1 MEKMLNKLERKYG
14 KYAIE
19 RLSLYLILAYVIGYT
34 LQFSGSLD
42 FLRLN
47 PYEIANGQIWRI
59 VTWVIVPPER
69 FSIFTIIMLFL
80 YYSLG
85 TTLERTW
92 GTFRYNVYIFS
103 GMIFTLIGAA
113 LLYVV
118 LVCVLGLDGAFI
130 GRNVAL
136 CVSTY
141 YINMSIFLAFAATY
155 PDMQLLLYFIIPIKI
170 KWLGILYGVLLFFD
184 MIQGNIFVRVIIAM
198 SLLNFVIFYL
208 STRNLHGGY
217 RKAKWTKGFSF
228 GNASTTTNTQRNE
241 YNNQRRANPSITK
254 HRCAIC
260 GQTEKDNS
268 ELEFRFCSKC
278 NGNYEY
284 CNVHLFTHIHKQ

>member
-1 MEKMLNKLERKYG
+1 MEKILNKLERKFG

-19 RLSLYLILAYVIGYT
+19 GLSLYLILSYVIGYI
-34 LQFSGSLD
+34 LEFSGSLE

-47 PYEIANGQIWRI
+47 PYEIANGQIWRV
-59 VTWVIVPPER
+59 VTWVIVPPGR

-80 YYSLG
+80 YFSLG
-85 TTLERTW
+85 TSLERTW
-92 GTFRYNVYIFS
+92 GAFRYNVYIFS

-113 LLYVV
+113 LLYVT
-118 LVCVLGLDGAFI
+118 LVYGLNFDGNLI
-130 GRNVAL
+130 GMNIAAS
-136 CVSTY
+136 VSTY

-155 PDMQLLLYFIIPIKI
+155 PDMQLLLYFIIPIKV
-170 KWLGILYGVLLFFD
+170 KWLGIAYGVLLVFD
-184 MIQGNIFVRVIIAM
+184 MLEGNIFVKVIIVM
-198 SLLNFVIFYL
+198 SLLNFIIFYF
-208 STRNLHGGY
+208 STKNMHGGY

-228 GNASTTTNTQRNE
+228 GNASTTANTQKNRSG
-241 YNNQRRANPSITK
+241 NQRGANPSIAK

-260 GQTEKDNS
+260 AQTERDNS

-284 CNVHLFTHIHKQ
+284 CNVHLFTHTHKQ